1 MIKYAKD
8 GENVLVLDPSSEHM
22 AYCIVNPLNG
32 VFNIIKCGMIYCS
45 SGWTMGK
52 KLNYI
57 YDAIMFL
64 VLDNSIKHIIT
75 EAFFIP
81 FGKRQMGVTII
92 PTINNI
98 LKMLAYNIFKETG
111 GYISVIEVP
120 TTTWRKWLGSG
131 SVKDD
136 KGKRDFKEP
145 CRVKVIEHLGDI
157 LPQDVMSNTNLKPR
171 KLPHDITDCLGIA
184 IAHGLELRYPKI
196 VASPDLFN
204 DNKTLNI
211 LNSLI

>member
-1 MIKYAKD
+1 
-8 GENVLVLDPSSEHM
+8 M
-22 AYCIVNPLNG
+22 AYCIVKPKDG
-32 VFNIIKCGMIYCS
+32 VFQITKCGMIYCS
-45 SGWTMGK
+45 SGWSMGK

-64 VLDNSIKHIIT
+64 VLDNTVKHILT

-98 LKMLAYNIFKETG
+98 LKMLAFDIYKESG
-111 GYISVIEVP
+111 SFIDVVEVP

-145 CRVKVIEHLGDI
+145 CRIKVIEHLGNI
-157 LPQDVMSNTNLKPR
+157 LPEMVVSNTNLKPR
-171 KLPHDITDCLGIA
+171 KMPHDITDCLGIA
-184 IAHGLELRYPKI
+184 VAHGKELRYPKI
-196 VASPDLFN
+196 AASVDLF
-204 DNKTLNI
+204 DDQKAINI